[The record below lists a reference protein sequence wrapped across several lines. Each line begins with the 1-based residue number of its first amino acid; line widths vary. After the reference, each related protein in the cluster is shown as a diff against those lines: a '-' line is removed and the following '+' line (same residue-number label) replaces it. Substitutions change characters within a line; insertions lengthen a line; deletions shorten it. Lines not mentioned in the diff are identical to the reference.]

1 MSKPYHYSAKHAR
14 AAYDKSQAE
23 AKRFAAVRAARK
35 ESEKRISAL
44 LDEYGFVEAMHRI
57 VTDGT
62 EQFDRNDHLG
72 ILADI
77 EQEVARVKARYSSE
91 YDPKSARAK
100 FIEQRLVYEA
110 EMRVKH
116 MWPRRP
122 AKEWCGAFNDARA
135 AARAEA
141 RKQWRERVAA
151 TGFKAAQAWYRQRR
165 PVEFVADLW
174 GEPEPV
180 KPTRQ
185 QKIAAIAADERGDPN
200 TRAIAQAKLQPK

>member
-1 MSKPYHYSAKHAR
+1 MKTT
-14 AAYDKSQAE
+14 
-23 AKRFAAVRAARK
+23 KREFNAVRAARK
-35 ESEKRISAL
+35 ESEKRMSAL

-62 EQFDRNDHLG
+62 EQFDRNDHLD
-72 ILADI
+72 ILTDI

-110 EMRVKH
+110 EMRVKR

-122 AKEWCGAFNDARA
+122 AKEWCGAFNAAKA

-151 TGFKAAQAWYRQRR
+151 TGFKAAQAWYRQQRR
-165 PVEFVADLW
+165 SDEFVADLW

-180 KPTRQ
+180 KPTRV
-185 QKIAAIAADERGDPN
+185 QKIAALAADERGDPH
-200 TRAIAQAKLQPK
+200 TRAIAQAKLQPR